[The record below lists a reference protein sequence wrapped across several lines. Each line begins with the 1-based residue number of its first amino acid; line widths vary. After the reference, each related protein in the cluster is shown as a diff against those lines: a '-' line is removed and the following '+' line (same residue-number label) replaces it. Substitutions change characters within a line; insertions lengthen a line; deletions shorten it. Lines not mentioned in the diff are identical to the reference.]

1 MRTPWFNIPL
11 RRPAPTTCAQ
21 HGSSSSV
28 SAPAPAA
35 LHLQR
40 SSSTWPAALPS
51 LLNVPLLLVHKVQ
64 SDLWQHQDDE
74 HQQPGVFLHGRRRS
88 QGKSKRR
95 KKMAILIRSDVAM
108 SAASIARFSASIA
121 IRLFQ
126 RVCTS
131 QAACAQWNST
141 GQKKSIFPIAG
152 DSRMKYVIKYA
163 REHDIAIAG
172 VCVQVPIKRHKP
184 RHNNR
189 DDSWVNPPG
198 RRGWVHEIQVLNPL
212 VTDSPPGNSAR
223 ADDGDPTCVSD
234 VPLSGGNVTQTHE
247 HVWVAVGI
255 FGPEFLVNPLTKN
268 LPEL

>member
-1 MRTPWFNIPL
+1 M
-11 RRPAPTTCAQ
+11 
-21 HGSSSSV
+21 
-28 SAPAPAA
+28 
-35 LHLQR
+35 
-40 SSSTWPAALPS
+40 
-51 LLNVPLLLVHKVQ
+51 PLLLVHKVQ
-64 SDLWQHQDDE
+64 SDMWWHHVDE
-74 HQQPGVFLHGRRRS
+74 HQQPGMFLHGRRRS
-88 QGKSKRR
+88 QSRSKRR

-131 QAACAQWNST
+131 QAACAHWNSA

-172 VCVQVPIKRHKP
+172 VCVQVSIKRHKP
-184 RHNNR
+184 RHNNS
-189 DDSWVNPPG
+189 DDSWVHPPG
-198 RRGWVHEIQVLNPL
+198 RRGRVHEIQVLNPL
-212 VTDSPPGNSAR
+212 VTDSPPSSSAM
-223 ADDGDPTCVSD
+223 ADDREGTPVSG
-234 VPLSGGNVTQTHE
+234 VPLNGGDVTQTHE